1 MIDVVVV
8 GCCLSRQ
15 KIVVINQV
23 LVSLSRSFVHVA
35 ARGCSIARDLPRCCA
50 AMLLPCLLARC
61 YSYTA
66 PLVRGLDV
74 APLEVKWLTEP
85 KILRVCL
92 VGEKVWIMI
101 LYHISLLLDK

>member
-1 MIDVVVV
+1 MF
-8 GCCLSRQ
+8 
-15 KIVVINQV
+15 
-23 LVSLSRSFVHVA
+23 FVPQIFWQMSNVA
-35 ARGCSIARDLPRCCA
+35 ADCTKPSSLLCICA
-50 AMLLPCLLARC
+50 AMLLPCLVARC

-92 VGEKVWIMI
+92 VGEKVWIVI